1 MALITRIL
9 FSILLVLGAASAGLP
24 LHLLDS
30 LAPGSRLGI
39 SIRSVKQN
47 KPVLEVNAG
56 DYFTPASTLKTL
68 TTASAVSLLPIQYEP
83 QTHLFLEGS
92 LSGKTFSGDLRIRG
106 EGDPNISGRYYPHAL
121 YMLEVMADSMKAF
134 GIDTLQ
140 GKIVMDTSYFR
151 GARKPPQWNTRH
163 FNSWYAA
170 EISPLSFNDN
180 CVLIKLKP
188 GEKAGDTALITLE
201 PDVPYVQIKNQLL
214 TSEGKRRKW
223 IYEAD
228 PDKAVFSF
236 SGEIGVGVDSASLV
250 LPVRN
255 PAAYFQAAF
264 QKVLADKGITYLPNA
279 SIPRGILIKSFS
291 FSAAPLLSILDEI
304 NQRSQNLHAE
314 ILFRNLGQ
322 IIENE
327 GSAAGGVRAE
337 KRFLDLAGISD
348 SNFQRV
354 DGSGLS
360 DLNKVKPGSVSELL
374 AFMARSPQKN
384 FYIESFASPM
394 IGTGSKRM
402 TALKA
407 PGQTRFKT
415 GFINEAHGLAGY
427 VYTLTGDT
435 LTVALYLNDTG
446 KNPDA
451 KCRAFL
457 DTVWTT
463 IVDDMNNDYGSL
475 LEMKRLWLDARYI
488 TDFDARTAHFSK
500 EFLGRPYLLGPLG
513 EGEFGGKPLVYTDSF
528 DCVTYMEHVLAM
540 AYAVHEDSLFNQ
552 LQQLRYTGGEIDY
565 LTRKHYFVE
574 DWMRD
579 ARFSKM
585 VPMEGDTTI
594 VRELPKKQFF
604 AKAGLTYEKDNPK
617 TEIRYLPYEK
627 VLKWAKQPWEKPAQV
642 YGIAF
647 VGKSEAIDVTH
658 TAFLILEPGKKPL
671 MRHAS
676 SLQNKV
682 ADQLFDSY
690 LESRKG
696 KTPGVVFFEFVK
708 PVL

>member
-1 MALITRIL
+1 MALTIRIL
-9 FSILLVLGAASAGLP
+9 SGILLASAVVSAELP

-30 LAPGSRLGI
+30 LVPGSRLGI

-47 KPVLEVNAG
+47 RPLFEKNAG
-56 DYFTPASTLKTL
+56 EYFTPASTLKTL

-83 QTHLFLEGS
+83 QTHLFFEGS
-92 LSGKTFSGDLRIRG
+92 ISGKTFSGDLRIRG

-121 YMLEVMADSMKAF
+121 YQLSVMADSIRAL
-134 GIDTLQ
+134 GIDTLR
-140 GKIVMDTSYFR
+140 GNIVTDTSYFQ
-151 GARKPPQWNTRH
+151 GARKPPHWNARH

-170 EISPLSFNDN
+170 EVSPLSFNDN

-201 PDVPYVQIKNQLL
+201 PDVSYVKIKNQLL
-214 TSEGKRRKW
+214 TSDGKRRKW
-223 IYEAD
+223 TYEAD
-228 PDKAVFSF
+228 PKEAVFSF

-255 PAAYFQAAF
+255 PAAYFKAAF
-264 QKVLADKGITYLPNA
+264 QKALADKGITYLPNA

-314 ILFRNLGQ
+314 ILLRNLGH

-337 KRFLDLAGISD
+337 KRFLELAGIPD
-348 SNFQRV
+348 SAFQRV

-360 DLNKVKPGSVSELL
+360 DLNKVKPEAVSALL
-374 AFMARSPQKN
+374 AFMARSPQRH
-384 FYIESFASPM
+384 FYIESFASPA

-402 TALKA
+402 TSLKA

-415 GFINEAHGLAGY
+415 GFINDAHGLAGY
-427 VYTLTGDT
+427 IYTLTGDT

-451 KCRAFL
+451 KCRQFL
-457 DTVWTT
+457 DTLWTT
-463 IVDDMNNDYGSL
+463 IVDDTNNDRTSL
-475 LEMKRLWLDARYI
+475 LEMKRLWLEARHI
-488 TDFDARTAHFSK
+488 ADFDVRTAHFSK

-513 EGEFGGKPLVYTDSF
+513 EGGFGGKPLVYTDSF

-540 AYAVHEDSLFNQ
+540 AYAVHEDSVFNQ
-552 LQQLRYTGGEIDY
+552 LQQIRYADGKIDY

-579 ARFSKM
+579 SRFSKIL
-585 VPMEGDTTI
+585 PMEGDTTMI
-594 VRELPKKQFF
+594 RELPKKQFF
-604 AKAGLTYEKDNPK
+604 ANAGLTYAGDNPK
-617 TEIRYLPYEK
+617 TGIRYLPYGK
-627 VLKWAKQPWEKPAQV
+627 ALKWAKQPWEKPARV

-647 VGKSEAIDVTH
+647 VGKSESIDVTH
-658 TAFLILEPGKKPL
+658 TAFLILEPGKKPV

-676 SLQNKV
+676 SLQKKV
-682 ADQLFDSY
+682 ADQALDSY

-696 KTPGVVFFEFVK
+696 KTPGVVFFEFMK
-708 PVL
+708 K